1 MALTDQNTYKNFFS
15 GRFFSEGLRMTVGIL
30 VPALVFNF
38 FGKLEVGILLSLGAL
53 CSSIADIPGP
63 VHLRRN
69 GMLVNVFI
77 VGIVSVIMSFSG
89 YHPVVQGAIIFVLGF
104 VFSMFSVYGARV
116 SSIGISGLI
125 IMVLSLDSST
135 GDSEKIIQALLIVA
149 GALWY
154 MFFSLM
160 LYILRPYRL
169 MQQTL
174 GDFIVH
180 IGGYF
185 KTRGEFYK
193 PQPDFTAIYNHLLE
207 QQIKIQE
214 EQQLLS
220 DIIFSTRQ
228 FTKESTAISR
238 NLVKIY
244 TDTVDL
250 FESIMTSYQDYALL
264 QKHFEQTGILSKF
277 GDQIQSISAELEL
290 MGIAV
295 KSGTTSH
302 ATINLVENIGN
313 LVQEFEMLRK
323 NFMQP
328 GNVDDF
334 FALGRILNNLKHI
347 SQKTHELHFYTRL
360 DTKIKKRTEDLN
372 HINFSSPIDISARY
386 FFDNIHLGSN
396 IFRHSL
402 RVAIAL
408 LVGYIVSSLFDIGH
422 SYWILLTIVV
432 ILKPAYSLTKQ
443 RNKDRLIGTF
453 AGIIIGLLI
462 LFFVEN
468 TIALFSIMV
477 LCMLISYSFLRI
489 RYLVS
494 VITLTPYLILF
505 FYFLYPAHL
514 KELMVDR
521 MLDTAIGSVI
531 AFLLSLMLLPQW
543 EHENIAGYMKDL
555 VKSAKNYYGPVASYF
570 TLQTV
575 TPPNQEMKLA
585 RKQMLTALSN
595 VSGSFNRMLSEPRRF
610 QKGIKE
616 FHQFV
621 VFGYLLT
628 SHLATLSYFMRLSK
642 TLFRSPD
649 LLPVKNSTER
659 NFSAALTMLEGKTE
673 NPKEER
679 EEPFEAINEIL
690 NRLLKKRREEIS
702 LGNLESETKNLLV
715 QTKSVTDQFTHI
727 YELSKDITRQSRK
740 IMH

>member
-15 GRFFSEGLRMTVGIL
+15 GRFFSEGLRMTAGIL
-30 VPALVFNF
+30 APALLFNF
-38 FGKLEVGILLSLGAL
+38 YGKLEIGILLSLGAL

-69 GMLVNVFI
+69 GMLVNVFV
-77 VGIVSVIMSFSG
+77 VGFVSILMSFSG
-89 YHPVVQGAIIFVLGF
+89 YHPILQGAIIFILGF
-104 VFSMFSVYGARV
+104 VFSMFSVYGSRV
-116 SSIGISGLI
+116 ASIGISGLI
-125 IMVLSLDSST
+125 IMVLSLDAST
-135 GDSEKIIQALLIVA
+135 GDEQKIIQALLIVA

-180 IGGYF
+180 IGEYF
-185 KTRGEFYK
+185 KLRGAFYQS
-193 PQPDFTAIYNHLLE
+193 QPDFTAIYNQLLE
-207 QQIKIQE
+207 KQIKIQD

-228 FTKESTAISR
+228 FTKESTAMSR
-238 NLVKIY
+238 RLVKIY

-250 FESIMTSYQDYALL
+250 FESIMTSYQDYELL
-264 QKHFEQTGILSKF
+264 QKQFAQTGILQKF
-277 GDQIQSISAELEL
+277 GEQIQAISAELEII
-290 MGIAV
+290 GIAV
-295 KSGTTSH
+295 KSGTQTQ
-302 ATINLVENIGN
+302 ATESLLENMNI
-313 LVQEFEMLRK
+313 LSRDFEKLRQ
-323 NFMQP
+323 NFMHP

-347 SQKTHELHFYTRL
+347 SQKTRELHYYLRL
-360 DTKIKKRTEDLN
+360 NAKVKKRTEDLK
-372 HINFSSPIDISARY
+372 HINFKSTIDFSARY
-386 FFDNIHLGSN
+386 FFDNINLKSN

-408 LVGYIVSSLFDIGH
+408 LLGYIVSSLFDIGH

-462 LFFVEN
+462 LFFVDN
-468 TIALFSIMV
+468 NIALFSIMV

-494 VITLTPYLILF
+494 VITLTPYLIIF

-514 KELMVDR
+514 KELLIDR
-521 MLDTAIGSVI
+521 MLDTAIGSII
-531 AFLLSLMLLPQW
+531 AFILSLVLLPQW
-543 EHENIAGYMKDL
+543 EHENISGYMKEL
-555 VKSAKNYYGPVASYF
+555 IRSAKNYFTPVAAFYS
-570 TLQTV
+570 LQTEN
-575 TPPNQEMKLA
+575 PPYQEIKLA

-595 VSGSFNRMLSEPRRF
+595 VSGSFNRMLSEPKRF
-610 QKGIKE
+610 QKGMKE

-621 VFGYLLT
+621 VLGYLIT
-628 SHLATLSYFMRLSK
+628 SHLATLSYFMRISK
-642 TLFRSPD
+642 TLFRSHD
-649 LLPVKNSTER
+649 LLAVKESTER
-659 NFSAALTMLEGKTE
+659 NFSIALSVLDGIEVKPKESEEDPFESINQMLEG
-673 NPKEER
+673 
-679 EEPFEAINEIL
+679 
-690 NRLLKKRREEIS
+690 LLKQRRQEIAA
-702 LGNLESETKNLLV
+702 GNLESATKILLV

-727 YELSKDITRQSRK
+727 HTLSNDICRQSRK
-740 IMH
+740 MMH

>member
-1 MALTDQNTYKNFFS
+1 
-15 GRFFSEGLRMTVGIL
+15 
-30 VPALVFNF
+30 
-38 FGKLEVGILLSLGAL
+38 
-53 CSSIADIPGP
+53 
-63 VHLRRN
+63 
-69 GMLVNVFI
+69 
-77 VGIVSVIMSFSG
+77 
-89 YHPVVQGAIIFVLGF
+89 
-104 VFSMFSVYGARV
+104 
-116 SSIGISGLI
+116 
-125 IMVLSLDSST
+125 
-135 GDSEKIIQALLIVA
+135 
-149 GALWY
+149 
-154 MFFSLM
+154 
-160 LYILRPYRL
+160 
-169 MQQTL
+169 
-174 GDFIVH
+174 
-180 IGGYF
+180 
-185 KTRGEFYK
+185 
-193 PQPDFTAIYNHLLE
+193 
-207 QQIKIQE
+207 
-214 EQQLLS
+214 
-220 DIIFSTRQ
+220 
-228 FTKESTAISR
+228 
-238 NLVKIY
+238 
-244 TDTVDL
+244 
-250 FESIMTSYQDYALL
+250 
-264 QKHFEQTGILSKF
+264 
-277 GDQIQSISAELEL
+277 

-521 MLDTAIGSVI
+521 MLDTAI
-531 AFLLSLMLLPQW
+531 
-543 EHENIAGYMKDL
+543 
-555 VKSAKNYYGPVASYF
+555 
-570 TLQTV
+570 
-575 TPPNQEMKLA
+575 
-585 RKQMLTALSN
+585 
-595 VSGSFNRMLSEPRRF
+595 
-610 QKGIKE
+610 
-616 FHQFV
+616 
-621 VFGYLLT
+621 
-628 SHLATLSYFMRLSK
+628 
-642 TLFRSPD
+642 
-649 LLPVKNSTER
+649 
-659 NFSAALTMLEGKTE
+659 
-673 NPKEER
+673 
-679 EEPFEAINEIL
+679 
-690 NRLLKKRREEIS
+690 
-702 LGNLESETKNLLV
+702 
-715 QTKSVTDQFTHI
+715 
-727 YELSKDITRQSRK
+727 
-740 IMH
+740 